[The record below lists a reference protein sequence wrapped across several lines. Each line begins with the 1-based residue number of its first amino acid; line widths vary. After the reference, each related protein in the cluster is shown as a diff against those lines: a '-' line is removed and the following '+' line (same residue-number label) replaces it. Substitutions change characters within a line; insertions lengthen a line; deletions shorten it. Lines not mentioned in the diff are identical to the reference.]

1 MFTILLMLG
10 GAYALYLTFR
20 AGKRL
25 GSQKGYAAGR
35 LGQRRRN
42 MR

>member
-1 MFTILLMLG
+1 MFTILLMIG

-25 GSQKGYAAGR
+25 GSQKGFAAG
-35 LGQRRRN
+35 LGSRRRN
-42 MR
+42 HR